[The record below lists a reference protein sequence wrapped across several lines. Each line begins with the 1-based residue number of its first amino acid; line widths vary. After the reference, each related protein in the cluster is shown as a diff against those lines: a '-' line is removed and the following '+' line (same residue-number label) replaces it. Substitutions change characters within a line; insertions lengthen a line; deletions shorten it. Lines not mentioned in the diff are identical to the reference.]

1 MSGSVTGAILEQ
13 KLLGGGITASQLETE
28 LADSLSLG
36 AFRKL
41 INIGENRQI
50 LLQTPGALTAMFGSN
65 YARESLFLYDEIM
78 IDIAQSTI
86 ATDYLTRSGAAL
98 LELFE
103 NSTAFAYYRNTA
115 ANYTLL
121 KSFVNGANSKLK
133 RDIFTTSG
141 TFTPAGTLLGL
152 VMAGVAG
159 GGNGATGAPATNQ
172 AGGGGSGGEFR
183 IIKLTS
189 GLPSSGQSV
198 TVGNAGLTTTLG
210 SLYTATAGNSAANGA
225 STAGATAGT
234 TSGGGTASITDTDLV
249 NAVWQT
255 TNCSVAGGAGGVGG
269 NGTNSPSGSGNG
281 TAGTAGASGAGG
293 TAGAFGAS
301 AGGAG
306 SGFGSGGGGGGG
318 NFVGNGGA
326 ATVNTGSGGGG
337 CVNGST
343 AGAGGTGLLVVY
355 SILS

>member
-13 KLLGGGITASQLETE
+13 KLLGGAISSSQLETE
-28 LADSLSLG
+28 LADTLNLG

-41 INIGENRQI
+41 INIWENRQI
-50 LLQTPGALTAMFGSN
+50 LLQTPEALNAMFGSN

-78 IDIAQSTI
+78 IDIAQSTV

-103 NSTAFAYYRNTA
+103 NTTAFNYYRNTA
-115 ANYTLL
+115 ANYSIL

-133 RDIFTTSG
+133 RNIFTTSG
-141 TFTPAGTLLGL
+141 TFTPAGTLLGM

-159 GGNGATGAPATNQ
+159 GGNGATGAPATNE
-172 AGGGGSGGEFR
+172 AGGGGSGGEFK

-198 TVGNAGLTTTLG
+198 TVGNAGLVTTLG
-210 SLYTATAGNSAANGA
+210 ALYSAAAGNSAANGA
-225 STAGATAGT
+225 STAGATSGT
-234 TSGGGTASITDTDLV
+234 TTGGGIPSITDIDLS

-269 NGTNSPSGSGNG
+269 NGTNSPSGAGNG
-281 TAGTAGASGAGG
+281 TIGTAGASGTGG
-293 TAGAFGAS
+293 TAGTFGAS
-301 AGGAG
+301 VGGAG
-306 SGFGSGGGGGGG
+306 TGFSSGGGGGGG
-318 NFVGNGGA
+318 NFAGTAGS
-326 ATVNTGSGGGG
+326 ATANTGCGGGG
-337 CVNGST
+337 TVNGST

-355 SILS
+355 SIIS

>member
-13 KLLGGGITASQLETE
+13 KLLGGGIIASQLETE
-28 LADSLSLG
+28 LADSLNLG

-41 INIGENRQI
+41 INIWGNRQV

-65 YARESLFLYDEIM
+65 YARESLFLYEEIM

-103 NSTAFAYYRNTA
+103 NSTAFNYYRNTA
-115 ANYTLL
+115 ANYTIL

-133 RDIFTTSG
+133 RDIFLSSG

-172 AGGGGSGGEFR
+172 AGGGGSGGEFK
-183 IIKLTS
+183 IIKLTTS
-189 GLPSSGQSV
+189 LPTTGQSV

-210 SLYTATAGNSAANGA
+210 ALFSTTAGNSAANGA

-234 TSGGGTASITDTDLV
+234 TSGGGTASITDTDLSG
-249 NAVWQT
+249 AVWQT
-255 TNCSVAGGAGGVGG
+255 TNCSVAGGAGGLGG

-293 TAGAFGAS
+293 TAGAFGVS
-301 AGGAG
+301 VGGAG
-306 SGFGSGGGGGGG
+306 SGLGSGGGGGGG
-318 NFVGNGGA
+318 NFSGTGGSGTA
-326 ATVNTGSGGGG
+326 NTGCGGGG
-337 CVNGST
+337 TVSGST
-343 AGAGGTGLLVVY
+343 AGSGGTGILVVY
-355 SILS
+355 SIIS